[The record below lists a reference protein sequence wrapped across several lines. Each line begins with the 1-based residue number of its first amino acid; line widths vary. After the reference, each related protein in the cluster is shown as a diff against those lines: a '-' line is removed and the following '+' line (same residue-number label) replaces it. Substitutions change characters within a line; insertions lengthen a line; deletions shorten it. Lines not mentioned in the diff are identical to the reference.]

1 MKFYSDFKKK
11 EILQYTTTWL
21 NKDIIKTVQYKKY
34 FMNKGAKKKKKST
47 KKISKSSSTTYQ
59 KNYISRLA
67 ETFLNTSSIFK
78 NQLM

>member
-34 FMNKGAKKKKKST
+34 FMNKGAKKKKK
-47 KKISKSSSTTYQ
+47 KKIHK
-59 KNYISRLA
+59 KN
-67 ETFLNTSSIFK
+67 
-78 NQLM
+78 